1 MAMSFARIGE
11 DAETVVPPMGAV
23 LCLVNTKMSKKTIKN
38 KQMKLQTFL
47 LATTIA
53 CCTSTVRA
61 QQDSV
66 KLYQEIEQL
75 FNITNMQDL
84 CLQAANTSADQTI
97 TNNPLLAGRKEEAR
111 AFFIKYMGYPACKN
125 SLLALY
131 AKYYTKQE
139 IDDLIKFYKTSAGKK
154 SNEMNIRIQ
163 TESMA
168 AMTQTLQAHASE
180 LNQLV
185 SIQADSKAKDSTN
198 MQ

>member
-1 MAMSFARIGE
+1 
-11 DAETVVPPMGAV
+11 
-23 LCLVNTKMSKKTIKN
+23 
-38 KQMKLQTFL
+38 MKLQTFL

-53 CCTSTVRA
+53 CCTFTVHA

-66 KLYQEIEQL
+66 KLYQGIEQL
-75 FNITNMQDL
+75 FNITNMQDQ

-97 TNNPLLAGRKEEAR
+97 TNNPVLVVKKEEVR
-111 AFFIKYMGYPACKN
+111 AFFIKYMGYPSCKN

-154 SNEMNIRIQ
+154 SNEMNVRIQ
-163 TESMA
+163 TESTA
-168 AMTQTLQAHASE
+168 VMTEMLQAHASE
-180 LNQLV
+180 LSQLV
-185 SIQADSKAKDSTN
+185 NIQADKKSKDTTN

>member
-1 MAMSFARIGE
+1 
-11 DAETVVPPMGAV
+11 
-23 LCLVNTKMSKKTIKN
+23 
-38 KQMKLQTFL
+38 MKLQTFL
-47 LATTIA
+47 LAATIIS
-53 CCTSTVRA
+53 CTFTVRA

-75 FNITNMQDL
+75 FNITNMQDQ

-97 TNNPLLAGRKEEAR
+97 TNTPLLAGRKEEAR

-125 SLLALY
+125 NLITIY
-131 AKYYTKQE
+131 AKYYTPEE

-154 SNEMNIRIQ
+154 SNTVNVAIQ
-163 TESMA
+163 SESLA
-168 AMTQTLQAHASE
+168 LMTQNLQAHANE

-185 SIQADSKAKDSTN
+185 NVQPDSKPKDTTN